1 MAVENAKLSP
11 LTDAVGNASASGALL
26 AVWRKHAGSA
36 VGKKYFLDDLVT
48 NEASLSPGAGH
59 RLPPLLSVEA
69 SSLASRFVLLEPGT
83 QRDAAYRFLFRRSSI
98 NPSINFKKH
107 LS

>member
-11 LTDAVGNASASGALL
+11 FTDVAGNLAASHKLL
-26 AVWRKHAGSA
+26 AVVRNRADSA
-36 VGKKYFLDDLVT
+36 FGEKYLFDDLVT
-48 NEASLSPGAGH
+48 NGSSRSPGAGH
-59 RLPPLLSVEA
+59 RLAPDLSVEA
-69 SSLASRFVLLEPGT
+69 SCSANCIALPESDT
-83 QRDAAYRFLFRRSSI
+83 QRDGPCRFLFRRRSI

>member
-11 LTDAVGNASASGALL
+11 FTDVAGNLAASHKLL
-26 AVWRKHAGSA
+26 AVVRNRADSAG
-36 VGKKYFLDDLVT
+36 GEKYLFDDLVT
-48 NEASLSPGAGH
+48 NKASRSPGAGH
-59 RLPPLLSVEA
+59 RLAPALSVEA
-69 SSLASRFVLLEPGT
+69 SCSANCIALPESDKRCDGAC
-83 QRDAAYRFLFRRSSI
+83 RFLFRRRSI